1 MKKKSTHFI
10 SYLEIGDF
18 ATSALILYGFVLYGM
33 TRIGKTATAH
43 LLAGNPL
50 KGIKKD
56 GHEMVDTTTNRNNK
70 AKIGNSSNS

>member
-1 MKKKSTHFI
+1 
-10 SYLEIGDF
+10 
-18 ATSALILYGFVLYGM
+18 M

-50 KGIKKD
+50 KGFKKD
-56 GHEMVDTTTNRNNK
+56 GHEMVVTTTDRNNK